1 MIYDCLQ
8 ARGFHPRELY
18 ECAFDIISSIDNN
31 LMTEAEL
38 IFIIWEIFNE
48 LPQIREYN
56 FIVRLNHT
64 SLLQAVL
71 MYCGVEKDK
80 YQDIYSILQD
90 ARDGKLT
97 KFQVQ
102 THLISLCLT
111 DQAMDTLFNLLE
123 TESSVAK
130 IASVLKT
137 ITKRK
142 GDTAALAKE
151 GLKDIETVI
160 SYVEGLGVKVITVAC
175 AFTISISCLIIVL
188 SFLFTVAYYCRTFIN
203 I

>member
-1 MIYDCLQ
+1 MI
-8 ARGFHPRELY
+8 
-18 ECAFDIISSIDNN
+18 
-31 LMTEAEL
+31 EAEL

-48 LPQIREYN
+48 LPQIREHN

-64 SLLQAVL
+64 SLLEAVL

-111 DQAMDTLFNLLE
+111 DQAMETLFNLLE

-130 IASVLKT
+130 ITSVLRT
-137 ITKRK
+137 ITRRK
-142 GDTAALAKE
+142 GDAAGLAKE

-160 SYVEGLGVKVITVAC
+160 SNVESLGVKVTLYMHARARTHNV
-175 AFTISISCLIIVL
+175 FTYINIICVNRL
-188 SFLFTVAYYCRTFIN
+188 HKHDRFSLFTLL
-203 I
+203 

>member
-1 MIYDCLQ
+1 M
-8 ARGFHPRELY
+8 P
-18 ECAFDIISSIDNN
+18 
-31 LMTEAEL
+31 EAEL

-48 LPQIREYN
+48 LPQIREHN

-64 SLLQAVL
+64 SLLKAVL
-71 MYCGVEKDK
+71 MYCDVEKDK

-111 DQAMDTLFNLLE
+111 DQAMETLFNLLE

-130 IASVLKT
+130 ITNVLRK

-142 GDTAALAKE
+142 GEAARLAKE
-151 GLKDIETVI
+151 GINDIETVT
-160 SYVEGLGVKVITVAC
+160 SNVESLGVKVI
-175 AFTISISCLIIVL
+175 L
-188 SFLFTVAYYCRTFIN
+188 
-203 I
+203 

>member
-1 MIYDCLQ
+1 
-8 ARGFHPRELY
+8 
-18 ECAFDIISSIDNN
+18 
-31 LMTEAEL
+31 MTEAEL

-48 LPQIREYN
+48 LPQIRERN
-56 FIVRLNHT
+56 FTIHLNHT

-80 YQDIYSILQD
+80 YQDIYSILQN
-90 ARDGKLT
+90 ARDGKFS

-111 DQAMDTLFNLLE
+111 DQAMETLFNLLE

-130 IASVLKT
+130 ISSVLKT

-142 GDTAALAKE
+142 GDAANLAKE

-160 SYVEGLGVKVITVAC
+160 SNIESLGVKVINNNHAYLYFVT
-175 AFTISISCLIIVL
+175 IVL
-188 SFLFTVAYYCRTFIN
+188 LFHFPFHFSGLSPLYLC
-203 I
+203 

>member
-1 MIYDCLQ
+1 
-8 ARGFHPRELY
+8 
-18 ECAFDIISSIDNN
+18 
-31 LMTEAEL
+31 MTEAEL

-111 DQAMDTLFNLLE
+111 DQAMETLFNLLE

-130 IASVLKT
+130 ISSVLKT
-137 ITKRK
+137 ITRRK
-142 GDTAALAKE
+142 GDVAGLAKE
-151 GLKDIETVI
+151 GLKDIEAVI
-160 SYVEGLGVKVITVAC
+160 SNVEGLGVKVMHIYIHIIYVC
-175 AFTISISCLIIVL
+175 TICINYICINLYIVI
-188 SFLFTVAYYCRTFIN
+188 VAYYRRTFIN
-203 I
+203 V

>member
-1 MIYDCLQ
+1 M
-8 ARGFHPRELY
+8 Y
-18 ECAFDIISSIDNN
+18 ECAFDIISPIADN

-48 LPQIREYN
+48 LPPIRERN
-56 FIVRLNHT
+56 FTVRLNHT

-71 MYCGVEKDK
+71 MYCGVETDK

-90 ARDGKLT
+90 ARDGKFSR
-97 KFQVQ
+97 FQLQ

-111 DQAMDTLFNLLE
+111 DQAMETLFNLLE

-137 ITKRK
+137 ITRRK
-142 GDTAALAKE
+142 GDAAGLAKE
-151 GLKDIETVI
+151 GLKEIETVI
-160 SYVEGLGVKVITVAC
+160 SNVESFGIKVMYIM
-175 AFTISISCLIIVL
+175 
-188 SFLFTVAYYCRTFIN
+188 
-203 I
+203 

>member
-1 MIYDCLQ
+1 
-8 ARGFHPRELY
+8 
-18 ECAFDIISSIDNN
+18 
-31 LMTEAEL
+31 MTEAEL

-111 DQAMDTLFNLLE
+111 DQAMETLFNLLE

-130 IASVLKT
+130 ISSVLRT
-137 ITKRK
+137 ITRRK
-142 GDTAALAKE
+142 GDVAGLAKE
-151 GLKDIETVI
+151 GLKDIEAVI
-160 SYVEGLGVKVITVAC
+160 SNVEGLGVKVINIVYIYM
-175 AFTISISCLIIVL
+175 FIYNLHKLCLQINLHLV
-188 SFLFTVAYYCRTFIN
+188 TVAYYRRTFIN

>member
-1 MIYDCLQ
+1 
-8 ARGFHPRELY
+8 
-18 ECAFDIISSIDNN
+18 
-31 LMTEAEL
+31 MTEAEL

-48 LPQIREYN
+48 LPQIQERN
-56 FIVRLNHT
+56 FTVRLNHT

-80 YQDIYSILQD
+80 YQDIYSILQN
-90 ARDGKLT
+90 ARDGKFS

-111 DQAMDTLFNLLE
+111 DQSMETLFNLLE

-130 IASVLKT
+130 ITSVLRT
-137 ITKRK
+137 ITRRK
-142 GDTAALAKE
+142 GDAAGLAKE

-160 SYVEGLGVKVITVAC
+160 SNVESLGVKVMLYVWIR
-175 AFTISISCLIIVL
+175 ILKRKK
-188 SFLFTVAYYCRTFIN
+188 AYVHFSMFN
-203 I
+203 

>member
-1 MIYDCLQ
+1 
-8 ARGFHPRELY
+8 
-18 ECAFDIISSIDNN
+18 
-31 LMTEAEL
+31 MTEAEL
-38 IFIIWEIFNE
+38 IFIVWEIFNE

-56 FIVRLNHT
+56 FIVHVNHT

-111 DQAMDTLFNLLE
+111 DQAMETLFNLLE
-123 TESSVAK
+123 TESTVTK
-130 IASVLKT
+130 ITSVLRT

-142 GDTAALAKE
+142 GDAAGLAKD
-151 GLKDIETVI
+151 GLRDIETVI
-160 SYVEGLGVKVITVAC
+160 SYVESLGVKVIY
-175 AFTISISCLIIVL
+175 LIYLHMYIYVL
-188 SFLFTVAYYCRTFIN
+188 IFLYITYTKIYIFVTVAYYCCTFVN